1 MRRRPW
7 LRRAAGVMAMG
18 LAIALWGFHG
28 APSGWAEVRNPKGVA
43 VIIGNRD
50 YEHRDVPDVAYAH
63 RDAEAFKR
71 YALAVLGFDPNN
83 VIDLRDAS
91 RRELFD
97 ALGTRGDPS
106 GSLLWSYLDP
116 DGGSEVVVFYSGH
129 GVPGQRDG
137 RGYLLPV
144 DADPKAAEDDGY
156 PIDLLYKNLGGLREA
171 DSVRVFLDAC
181 FSGGSHE
188 GGLVGSASPVFVEAA
203 LPEGAGE
210 KVTALTAASGTQIA
224 SWDEEAKHGLFTH
237 HLMDALHGK
246 GDADKDGKVTARE
259 ARQYLDRHMTRAARR
274 MHRRVQRA
282 SLMGSGDAVLA
293 LAVGGQGFPG
303 RSGRAAEGRT
313 EVAGKGG
320 QGVGKEGGA
329 APSTP
334 APKAPDHVAAEA
346 ALGLDRNARV
356 SIQRG
361 LAALKLGVGYADGLF
376 GKNTRGAIKAWQKGK
391 GLSETGY
398 LTKEQAEALKAVGEE
413 AGRAAAERRRKLRI
427 QAERLAKAEAARKTR
442 EDAERREREEM
453 RPGREF
459 RDCGKCPEMVVV
471 PAGEYM
477 MGSPSGEPDRDDDE
491 GPRHRVRIK
500 EAFAVGKYE
509 VTFEEW
515 DECVAGGGCGGY
527 RDDRSW
533 GRGRRPVIN
542 VSWKD
547 ARRYV
552 EWLREKTGKAY
563 RLLSEAEWEYA
574 ARAGTT
580 GPFHFGTM
588 ITSAQ
593 ANYHGNYTYGG
604 GRKGVHRERTVEA
617 GSFPPNGFGL
627 HDMHGN
633 VREWV
638 EDCWHADY
646 REAPDDG
653 SAWVPSGKCRRRVL
667 RGGSW
672 VDAPGNLRSAYR
684 DKAPPG
690 SRSIIYVFRI
700 ARTLT
705 P

>member
-1 MRRRPW
+1 MRRCPW
-7 LRRAAGVMAMG
+7 LRRAAGVMAVG
-18 LAIALWGFHG
+18 LAIAFWGFHG
-28 APSGWAEVRNPKGVA
+28 APSGWAGVRNPKGVA
-43 VIIGNRD
+43 EIIGNRD

-129 GVPGQRDG
+129 GVPGQTDG

-156 PIDLLYKNLGGLREA
+156 PIDLLYKNLGGLQEA

-224 SWDEEAKHGLFTH
+224 SWDEKAKHGLFTH

-246 GDADKDGKVTARE
+246 GDADKDGKVTAKE
-259 ARQYLDRHMTRAARR
+259 ARTYLDRHMTRAARR

-282 SLMGSGDAVLA
+282 SLMGSGDVVLA

-313 EVAGKGG
+313 EAG
-320 QGVGKEGGA
+320 ETPEEAAGA
-329 APSTP
+329 PPPP
-334 APKAPDHVAAEA
+334 APEGLDHLDHVAAEK
-346 ALGLDRNARV
+346 ALGLKREAKV
-356 SIQRG
+356 LVQLG
-361 LAALKLGVGYADGLF
+361 LAAMKYEVGYADGLF
-376 GKNTRGAIKAWQKGK
+376 GKRTRGAIKVWQKGK
-391 GLSETGY
+391 GLPETGY
-398 LTKEQAEALKAVGEE
+398 LTREQAEALKAVGEE
-413 AGRAAAERRRKLRI
+413 AGRQLEERKRKARELAERKAKEERERKTKEAAERKAREL
-427 QAERLAKAEAARKTR
+427 AELK
-442 EDAERREREEM
+442 
-453 RPGREF
+453 RPGRVF
-459 RDCGKCPEMVVV
+459 RDCPECPEMVVV
-471 PAGEYM
+471 GAGEFM
-477 MGSPSGEPDRDDDE
+477 MGSRSGDGHDDE
-491 GPRHRVRIK
+491 RPRHRVRIPA
-500 EAFAVGKYE
+500 AFAVGKYE
-509 VTFEEW
+509 VTFDEW
-515 DECVAGGGCGGY
+515 DACVAGGGCQGY
-527 RDDRSW
+527 RPVDKGW
-533 GRGRRPVIN
+533 GRGGRPVVS
-542 VSWKD
+542 VSWRD
-547 ARRYV
+547 AKAYV
-552 EWLREKTGKAY
+552 EWLRRRTGKGY

-574 ARAGTT
+574 ARAGTET
-580 GPFHFGTM
+580 AYWWGDGAGRNRANCDGCGSRWDHRGT
-588 ITSAQ
+588 AP
-593 ANYHGNYTYGG
+593 
-604 GRKGVHRERTVEA
+604 A
-617 GSFPPNGFGL
+617 GSFEANGYGL
-627 HDMHGN
+627 HDVHGN
-633 VREWV
+633 IREWV
-638 EDCWHADY
+638 EDCWHGNY
-646 REAPDDG
+646 RGAPGDG
-653 SAWVPSGKCRRRVL
+653 EAWVSGGNCSKHVL

-672 VDAPGNLRSAYR
+672 DLAPGYLRSAF
-684 DKAPPG
+684 
-690 SRSIIYVFRI
+690 RSGYSTGTRIDDVGFRI